1 MEIRNSA
8 CVKSREFADIRFI
21 LFVPLCDCSNISSLV
36 CDCIKT
42 SSKYVIA
49 FFCSISG
56 LKFLHMKAEKAAG
69 PMDIP

>member
-1 MEIRNSA
+1 M
-8 CVKSREFADIRFI
+8 
-21 LFVPLCDCSNISSLV
+21 NISSLV

-49 FFCSISG
+49 FFFSISG
-56 LKFLHMKAEKAAG
+56 LKILLMKAEKAAG